1 MRGYQ
6 ADDSPKSLGIEGTE
20 GGGGVFALIRWSV
33 KGDAG
38 MNHIRNL
45 GGAVA
50 LMMICAA
57 APCLAQTPAPPPAN
71 SGTASISPSTPS
83 GRNPVLADNGDS
95 RTSKVVGSD
104 VYNEQDKK
112 LGSVDDV
119 LLGQGGT
126 NPKAVLSVDGKL
138 VEVPYGKLEFGDTKQ
153 SSHNRV
159 ILRGETVDSLKKM
172 AAFHY
177 RKT

>member
-1 MRGYQ
+1 
-6 ADDSPKSLGIEGTE
+6 
-20 GGGGVFALIRWSV
+20 
-33 KGDAG
+33 

-45 GGAVA
+45 GAA
-50 LMMICAA
+50 TLMMMCVAA
-57 APCLAQTPAPPPAN
+57 SCLAQTATIPPPN
-71 SGTASISPSTPS
+71 SGTASISHSTPS
-83 GRNPVLADNGDS
+83 ERNPVLADNGDA

-112 LGSVDDV
+112 LGSVDDI

-126 NPKAVLSVDGKL
+126 DPKAVLSVQGKL
-138 VEVPYGKLEFGDTKQ
+138 IAVPYGKLEFGDTKQ

-172 AAFHY
+172 AVFNY

>member
-1 MRGYQ
+1 
-6 ADDSPKSLGIEGTE
+6 
-20 GGGGVFALIRWSV
+20 
-33 KGDAG
+33 

-45 GGAVA
+45 GTVA
-50 LMMICAA
+50 LMMMCAVT
-57 APCLAQTPAPPPAN
+57 PCLAQAPAPPPAN
-71 SGTASISPSTPS
+71 SGTASISHSTPS
-83 GRNPVLADNGDS
+83 ERNPVLADNGDS

-126 NPKAVLSVDGKL
+126 DPKAVLSVDGKL
-138 VEVPYGKLEFGDTKQ
+138 VEVPYDKLEFGDTKQ

-159 ILRGETVDSLKKM
+159 ILRGETVDGLKKM

-177 RKT
+177 RKA